1 MELIKDIVY
10 GTENPGKQ
18 ILDLYLPD
26 GNASDVLIYFHG
38 GGLESGDKSTD
49 LQDNFS
55 MLADLG
61 KVVVSADYRM
71 YPDAV
76 FPDFIEDAAAAVNWV
91 KSNIR
96 KYRKIS
102 RIFVSGSSA
111 GAYLT
116 VMLAFA
122 PKYLSAYGIRT
133 TDITGYIIDSAQM
146 TTHFNVLRE
155 RGLNPSRIIIDE
167 AAPLYFIDENTVFPD
182 IFVIVADHDM
192 PCRYEQNQLFLKA
205 LETFHC
211 PPEKIKYRLMT
222 GHEHCDY
229 CSSREFAMMLLDY
242 MESVC

>member
-96 KYRKIS
+96 KYREIS

-111 GAYLT
+111 GSYLT

-122 PKYLSAYGIRT
+122 PKYLSA
-133 TDITGYIIDSAQM
+133 
-146 TTHFNVLRE
+146 
-155 RGLNPSRIIIDE
+155 
-167 AAPLYFIDENTVFPD
+167 
-182 IFVIVADHDM
+182 
-192 PCRYEQNQLFLKA
+192 
-205 LETFHC
+205 
-211 PPEKIKYRLMT
+211 
-222 GHEHCDY
+222 
-229 CSSREFAMMLLDY
+229 
-242 MESVC
+242 